1 MENQIMTLSYSLDV
15 LCLGKKEKTYL
26 NQKRKEWKDVVNEKW
41 RKVLLE
47 KIIIKK
53 SKGLKLKKEKQEH
66 SNINRV
72 IISKIFFNLIH
83 VIFLLICEFF
93 YDK

>member
-1 MENQIMTLSYSLDV
+1 MTLSYSLDV

-26 NQKRKEWKDVVNEKW
+26 NQKWKEWKDVVNEKW

-66 SNINRV
+66 SNINKV

>member
-15 LCLGKKEKTYL
+15 LCLVKKEKTYL
-26 NQKRKEWKDVVNEKW
+26 NQKWKEWKNAVNEKW

-72 IISKIFFNLIH
+72 IISKIFFNLIR
-83 VIFLLICEFF
+83 VILLLICEFF

>member
-1 MENQIMTLSYSLDV
+1 MTLSYSLDV

-26 NQKRKEWKDVVNEKW
+26 NQKWKEWKDVVNEKW

-47 KIIIKK
+47 KILIKK

>member
-1 MENQIMTLSYSLDV
+1 MTLSYSLDV

-26 NQKRKEWKDVVNEKW
+26 NQKWKEWKDAVNEKW

-72 IISKIFFNLIH
+72 IISKIFFNLIR
-83 VIFLLICEFF
+83 VILLLICEFF

>member
-26 NQKRKEWKDVVNEKW
+26 NQKWKEWKDVVNEKW

-47 KIIIKK
+47 KILIKK
-53 SKGLKLKKEKQEH
+53 SKGLKLKKEKQKH

>member
-1 MENQIMTLSYSLDV
+1 MTLSYSLDV

-26 NQKRKEWKDVVNEKW
+26 NQKWKEWKDAVNEKW

-93 YDK
+93 YYK

>member
-26 NQKRKEWKDVVNEKW
+26 NQKWKEWKDAVKEKW

-72 IISKIFFNLIH
+72 IISKIFFNLIR
-83 VIFLLICEFF
+83 VILLLICEFF

>member
-26 NQKRKEWKDVVNEKW
+26 NQKWKEWKDAVNEKW
-41 RKVLLE
+41 RKVLFE

>member
-26 NQKRKEWKDVVNEKW
+26 NQKCKEWKDVVNEKW

-72 IISKIFFNLIH
+72 IISKIFFNLIR
-83 VIFLLICEFF
+83 VILLLICEFF

>member
-26 NQKRKEWKDVVNEKW
+26 NQKWKEWKNAVNEKW

-72 IISKIFFNLIH
+72 IISKIFFNLIR
-83 VIFLLICEFF
+83 VILLLICEFF

>member
-1 MENQIMTLSYSLDV
+1 MTLSYSLDV

-26 NQKRKEWKDVVNEKW
+26 NQKWKEWKDVVNEKW

-66 SNINRV
+66 SNINRA

>member
-26 NQKRKEWKDVVNEKW
+26 NQKWKEWKDVVNEKW

-72 IISKIFFNLIH
+72 IISKIFFNLIR
-83 VIFLLICEFF
+83 VILLLICEFF

>member
-26 NQKRKEWKDVVNEKW
+26 NQKWKEWKDVVNEKW

-72 IISKIFFNLIH
+72 IISKIFFNLIR
-83 VIFLLICEFF
+83 VILLLICKFF

>member
-1 MENQIMTLSYSLDV
+1 MTLSYSLDV

>member
-26 NQKRKEWKDVVNEKW
+26 NQKWKEWKDAVNEKW

>member
-1 MENQIMTLSYSLDV
+1 MTLSYSLDV

-26 NQKRKEWKDVVNEKW
+26 NQKWKEWKDVVNEKW

-53 SKGLKLKKEKQEH
+53 SNGLKLKKEKQEH

>member
-1 MENQIMTLSYSLDV
+1 MTLSYSLDV

-26 NQKRKEWKDVVNEKW
+26 NQKWKEWKDAVNEKW

>member
-1 MENQIMTLSYSLDV
+1 MTLSYSLDV

-26 NQKRKEWKDVVNEKW
+26 NQKWKEWKDAVNEKW

-66 SNINRV
+66 SNINKV

>member
-26 NQKRKEWKDVVNEKW
+26 NQKWKEWKDAVKEKW

-72 IISKIFFNLIH
+72 IISKIFFNLIR
-83 VIFLLICEFF
+83 VILLLICKFF

>member
-1 MENQIMTLSYSLDV
+1 MTLSYSLDV

-26 NQKRKEWKDVVNEKW
+26 NQKWKEWKDVVNEKW

>member
-26 NQKRKEWKDVVNEKW
+26 NQKWKEWKDVVNEKW

-66 SNINRV
+66 SNINRA
-72 IISKIFFNLIH
+72 IISKIFFNLIR
-83 VIFLLICEFF
+83 VILLLICKFF

>member
-26 NQKRKEWKDVVNEKW
+26 NQKWKEWKDAVNEKW

-72 IISKIFFNLIH
+72 IISKIFFNLIR
-83 VIFLLICEFF
+83 VILLLICEFF

>member
-1 MENQIMTLSYSLDV
+1 MEYQIMTLSYCLDV
-15 LCLGKKEKTYL
+15 LRLGKKEKTYL
-26 NQKRKEWKDVVNEKW
+26 NQKWKEWKDAVNEKW

-72 IISKIFFNLIH
+72 IISKIFFNLIR
-83 VIFLLICEFF
+83 VILLLICKFF